1 MALTRKEFRWLAT
14 EIAPMTNNPEAFISK
29 VKAFNTN
36 RNFCSYKFTSAVYDA
51 FADKESQECGPDLY
65 KQADY

>member
-14 EIAPMTNNPEAFISK
+14 EIAPMTNNAEAFINK
-29 VKAFNTN
+29 VQSFNTN
-36 RNFCSYKFTSAVYDA
+36 RNFCSYKFRDAVYDA

>member
-14 EIAPMTNNPEAFISK
+14 EIAPMTNNPETFISK

-36 RNFCSYKFTSAVYDA
+36 RNFCS
-51 FADKESQECGPDLY
+51 
-65 KQADY
+65 